1 MQTQGTALLPYEY
14 TGLSDVLQKT
24 LKYEGVRGLFK
35 GLTPN
40 LLKVSFHFYPLLTAG
55 GTISIYHLSRLYQ
68 CMQGVWV
75 TLEDCKGMTRFPVEM
90 KV

>member
-1 MQTQGTALLPYEY
+1 MLPYEY
-14 TGLSDVLQKT
+14 TGLSDVLKKT

-40 LLKVSFHFYPLLTAG
+40 LLKVSFHLFPLLTVG
-55 GTISIYHLSRLYQ
+55 CTISIYHLSRLYQ

-75 TLEDCKGMTRFPVEM
+75 TLEDSKGMTRFSVDM
-90 KV
+90 NL

>member
-14 TGLSDVLQKT
+14 EGLGDVLRKT

-40 LLKVSFHFYPLLTAG
+40 LLKVSKEPF
-55 GTISIYHLSRLYQ
+55 SR
-68 CMQGVWV
+68 MGFVH
-75 TLEDCKGMTRFPVEM
+75 
-90 KV
+90 